1 MAAATILV
9 SEVDPDV
16 RRLLVMLIERL
27 GYEAI
32 VLEPDVVIPPQADL
46 LLVEPESTI
55 GLEHARLVR
64 AYFPD
69 LPVLC
74 LNALPEAG
82 SFLTKGP
89 LGFLQKPF
97 TVDVLRT
104 TVHAALCNSPVQGRR
119 RTVVCG
125 SHPAG

>member
-1 MAAATILV
+1 METATILV

-16 RRLLVMLIERL
+16 RRLLVVLIERL
-27 GYEAI
+27 GHEAVI
-32 VLEPDVVIPPQADL
+32 LDPDVVVPPSADL

-74 LNALPEAG
+74 LNALPKAG
-82 SFLTKGP
+82 NFLTRGP
-89 LGFLQKPF
+89 LGYLQKPF
-97 TVDVLRT
+97 TVDVMRT
-104 TVHAALCNSPVQGRR
+104 TVQAALGMSPV
-119 RTVVCG
+119 
-125 SHPAG
+125 

>member
-1 MAAATILV
+1 MATARILV
-9 SEVDPDV
+9 SEIDPDV
-16 RRLLVMLIERL
+16 RRLLVVLIERL
-27 GYEAI
+27 GHEAH
-32 VLEPDVVIPPQADL
+32 VLDPDVEIPPPADL

-82 SFLTKGP
+82 AFLSRGP

-97 TVDVLRT
+97 TVDVMRT
-104 TVHAALCNSPVQGRR
+104 TVQAALGMSPV
-119 RTVVCG
+119 
-125 SHPAG
+125 

>member
-27 GYEAI
+27 GHEAV
-32 VLEPDVVIPPQADL
+32 VLDPDLVVPPPADL

-64 AYFPD
+64 AYFPE

-74 LNALPEAG
+74 MNALPESG
-82 SFLTKGP
+82 NFLTKGP
-89 LGFLQKPF
+89 LGYLQKPF
-97 TVDVLRT
+97 TVDVMRT
-104 TVHAALCNSPVQGRR
+104 TVQAALGMSPI
-119 RTVVCG
+119 
-125 SHPAG
+125 

>member
-1 MAAATILV
+1 METATLLV
-9 SEVDPDV
+9 SETHPVV
-16 RRLLVMLIERL
+16 RQLLVVLIERL
-27 GYEAI
+27 GHKAV
-32 VLEPDVVIPPQADL
+32 VLDPDVAVPPHADL

-74 LNALPEAG
+74 MNAVPEAG

-89 LGFLQKPF
+89 VAFLQKPF
-97 TVDVLRT
+97 TVDVMRT
-104 TVHAALCNSPVQGRR
+104 TVRAALCSSPV
-119 RTVVCG
+119 
-125 SHPAG
+125 

>member
-1 MAAATILV
+1 METATILV

-16 RRLLVMLIERL
+16 RRLLVVLIERL
-27 GYEAI
+27 GHEAL
-32 VLEPDVVIPPQADL
+32 VLDPDVVVPPSADL

-82 SFLTKGP
+82 NFLTRGP
-89 LGFLQKPF
+89 LGYLQKPF
-97 TVDVLRT
+97 TVDVMRT
-104 TVHAALCNSPVQGRR
+104 TVQAALGMSPV
-119 RTVVCG
+119 
-125 SHPAG
+125 